1 MNVAHQFQEIGI
13 FPTQDGLITIL
24 KQMAKAAVTGIVG
37 EGIAGLTQRKI

>member
-13 FPTQDGLITIL
+13 FPTQDGLIAIL

-37 EGIAGLTQRKI
+37 GGMAGLTQRKI